1 MDTKDLIEIKK
12 QRIREE
18 LEKLVPPG
26 FFLQPHPKKRTEIYD
41 KLDQFLGIEETLARQ
56 VGYLNATNKGYDEA
70 IQNLRFFGIKLKDY
84 KDVVNTGPFY
94 NNSKLNKDI
103 EESAD
108 YIIRFYDLA
117 EITIKRINDE
127 EDVRLQL
134 LQKQQEKEKQNLQQ
148 SEEKKQKA
156 TSFFSGATQFRPG
169 KTVKL
174 KVTKLPGIV
183 PRRAVPQEIVEK
195 ISKPQLEA
203 QETEEG
209 VGGSKRI
216 VSALGRLALSLEQ
229 TNDNLEAALT
239 KIAED
244 VANTKEQNRKEVD
257 EYRKRV
263 ANRGRKLGKRE
274 LGSSK
279 VDVSGVVKKYV
290 GSFFN
295 GAGGAIRALALFNM
309 LEAFMNGRPLDALG
323 PLLGIGATYL
333 PQIGGVVAGLL
344 AKKVLGGLFGAARGA
359 GAARGGASVARG
371 ARAVAGMPKLGKFA
385 AIAGLGAGAL
395 ALGSSLFGKKEEEET
410 PIQQKLDQLETTQK
424 EKPQQDTIKSIPD
437 NAIRKFEALNEK
449 FEKAL
454 DFLLKKQKEKPQ
466 QQSRRRP
473 SPRSN
478 LGPDLEFSQDKLEAI
493 SQAAQAVG
501 MKPEELAAII
511 QAESGGDP
519 QRTNPVSK
527 RVGLI
532 QMGPNE
538 AAEFGVDWEE
548 YKKMTFNEQLNLV
561 VKYLKKRGFKP
572 GMTAE
577 QAYRTV
583 HAGNPNGSV
592 IDQTGVETGQYYA
605 ETVEPLIPQ
614 FKNKFKDINPDPA
627 ITHPSISNDI
637 ETISIIEPPPR
648 YLSSTQQPKVV
659 FAPMSIPQSNQQ
671 PTPMSMA
678 DSGGTSIPNI
688 GTGINNC
695 QTIAS
700 SCLVNIF
707 GKFA

>member
-26 FFLQPHPKKRTEIYD
+26 FYLQPHPKKRTEIYD
-41 KLDQFLGIEETLARQ
+41 KLDQFLGIDETLARQ
-56 VGYLNATNKGYDEA
+56 VGYIVATNKGYDQA
-70 IQNLRFFGIKLKDY
+70 IENLRFFGIKLKDY
-84 KDVVNTGPFY
+84 KDVANTGPFY
-94 NNSKLNKDI
+94 KDPEMNKNI
-103 EESAD
+103 EECAD
-108 YIIRFYDLA
+108 YIIRFYNLA

-127 EDVRLQL
+127 EDVRLKL
-134 LQKQQEKEKQNLQQ
+134 LQNQREKEKQNLQQ

-183 PRRAVPQEIVEK
+183 PKRAVPQEIVEK

-216 VSALGRLALSLEQ
+216 VSALGRLALSFEQ
-229 TNDNLEAALT
+229 TNDNLEAALA

-263 ANRGRKLGKRE
+263 ANRGGKLGKRE
-274 LGSSK
+274 LGSNK
-279 VDVSGVVKKYV
+279 VDVSGLVKKYV
-290 GSFFN
+290 GSFFS
-295 GAGGAIRALALFNM
+295 GTGGAIRALSLFKM

-333 PQIGGVVAGLL
+333 PQIGGIVAGLL
-344 AKKVLGGLFGAARGA
+344 AKKVIGGLFGAARGA
-359 GAARGGASVARG
+359 GAAQGGASVARG

-424 EKPQQDTIKSIPD
+424 ETVQQDTLKSIPD
-437 NAIRKFEALNEK
+437 NTIRKFEALNEK

-454 DFLLKKQKEKPQ
+454 DFLLKKQKESPQ
-466 QQSRRRP
+466 QQSRGRRP
-473 SPRSN
+473 PPASN
-478 LGPDLEFSQDKLEAI
+478 PGPDLEFSQDKLEAI

-538 AAEFGVDWEE
+538 AEEFGVDWED

-561 VKYLKKRGFKP
+561 VKYLKKRGFTP

-583 HAGNPNGSV
+583 HAGNPDGSV
-592 IDQTGVETGQYYA
+592 IDQSNVETGEYYR
-605 ETVEPLIPQ
+605 ENVEPLIPQ

-627 ITHPSISNDI
+627 ITYPSISNGI

-648 YLSSTQQPKVV
+648 DLSSTQQPKVV

-678 DSGGTSIPNI
+678 DSGGTSVPNI
-688 GTGINNC
+688 GTGIRNP
-695 QTIAS
+695 QSISAS
-700 SCLVNIF
+700 YSVNMF
-707 GKFA
+707 VV